1 MLTKMMVIEIDDI
14 YYNINSSKNVM
25 HAFEYFMLSGS
36 EYFGNIKYLNLLGCW
51 ELEVGTDRL
60 RLYA

>member
-25 HAFEYFMLSGS
+25 HAFEYFMKHYYLETS
-36 EYFGNIKYLNLLGCW
+36 NI
-51 ELEVGTDRL
+51 
-60 RLYA
+60 